1 MFQNLAENII
11 TKYKSIKEN
20 DELNSKNRVLIL
32 QNILVYIIAFLI
44 STVQIKSSVTPFAMA
59 IFVACCNSN
68 IPAGIILVITT
79 IGSIIG
85 FGFNGALIYVLNVL
99 VFMVSILFIKPVIQ
113 DNRNEITRLGRNLII
128 STSIVQ
134 IVKCIIKKELFVYD
148 ILISV
153 SSVILTYVFYKI
165 FVNSISVIK
174 NINKEKTFSIEEII
188 GATIVISISTVALN
202 PISFLGLSISNIVA
216 IFMILALSYRSGTL
230 VGGTTG
236 ISVGLILGI
245 LGICTPMQILAYA
258 IAGLF
263 SGILSRLG
271 KIFTILGFVS
281 GCVIIAYI
289 STGLSVEII
298 SFKEIIVSCIA
309 FMFVPKFVGI
319 DIVGIMDDVKMLE
332 WKNET
337 RLAET
342 NDTKN
347 KLDNISDIVSEMS
360 KVLGVNDKKL
370 IEQEIDNIN
379 NSKVTFVEDLL
390 DNIDKF
396 PNNILYDDISDLKTG
411 IIEDIY
417 ITLIDKSEMTKEDLM
432 KIFEK
437 RNNYIIGT
445 ENNEVIKNDIEQI
458 VRIINRTYRI
468 NEIGFSWKSKFEDH
482 RRTMS
487 KQLNGVS
494 KAITEIAEEITKEKQ
509 EKTGYNDKEKQ
520 IKELLFQKSIEIKD
534 IKLKKAK
541 SGKTFIDI
549 YFENISIVKEKDKI
563 KCIENILSKVCDEKI
578 AIQKDTS
585 NIDASSYMQRYASED
600 KFIMQLGYA
609 KATKSGN
616 TVSGDSSIQI
626 KLEDDKFLA
635 VLSDGMGSG
644 SEARK
649 SSQIVIKMMKK
660 LLSAGFDKEDS
671 LDLIN
676 STIKLTTEEVYATI
690 DASIFDLYNGNVEF
704 IKNGACKTYIKNKQ
718 NIDIV
723 NSNALPLGILN
734 NVEFSVFD
742 KDIND
747 GDIFVMCS
755 DGVIE
760 SNEEGQEDKWFTKI
774 LKNINTNNVQKMA
787 DILLNEAVDN
797 NYGICKDDMS
807 IIVVKISTK
816 NKK

>member
-11 TKYKSIKEN
+11 TKYKNIKEN

-32 QNILVYIIAFLI
+32 QNILVYIIVFLI

-396 PNNILYDDISDLKTG
+396 PNNILYDDISELKTG

-417 ITLIDKSEMTKEDLM
+417 ITLIDKS
-432 KIFEK
+432 
-437 RNNYIIGT
+437 
-445 ENNEVIKNDIEQI
+445 
-458 VRIINRTYRI
+458 
-468 NEIGFSWKSKFEDH
+468 
-482 RRTMS
+482 
-487 KQLNGVS
+487 
-494 KAITEIAEEITKEKQ
+494 
-509 EKTGYNDKEKQ
+509 
-520 IKELLFQKSIEIKD
+520 
-534 IKLKKAK
+534 
-541 SGKTFIDI
+541 
-549 YFENISIVKEKDKI
+549 
-563 KCIENILSKVCDEKI
+563 
-578 AIQKDTS
+578 
-585 NIDASSYMQRYASED
+585 
-600 KFIMQLGYA
+600 
-609 KATKSGN
+609 
-616 TVSGDSSIQI
+616 
-626 KLEDDKFLA
+626 
-635 VLSDGMGSG
+635 
-644 SEARK
+644 
-649 SSQIVIKMMKK
+649 
-660 LLSAGFDKEDS
+660 
-671 LDLIN
+671 
-676 STIKLTTEEVYATI
+676 
-690 DASIFDLYNGNVEF
+690 
-704 IKNGACKTYIKNKQ
+704 
-718 NIDIV
+718 
-723 NSNALPLGILN
+723 
-734 NVEFSVFD
+734 
-742 KDIND
+742 
-747 GDIFVMCS
+747 
-755 DGVIE
+755 
-760 SNEEGQEDKWFTKI
+760 
-774 LKNINTNNVQKMA
+774 
-787 DILLNEAVDN
+787 
-797 NYGICKDDMS
+797 
-807 IIVVKISTK
+807 
-816 NKK
+816 